1 MTSHFSGNFRAKHPP
16 DTRVDPSIMDRV
28 ATKLVQGCMACKT
41 AHTIAVELN
50 IAPSEV
56 GIAIDLQNG
65 RIKACQ
71 LGLFGFS
78 KGKKVV
84 AQDKAKIDSEL
95 QSTIR
100 AKLIDSRLPCE
111 TAWRI
116 ADAHGI
122 ARLEFGQICENLA
135 IKINQCQLGAF

>member
-28 ATKLVQGCMACKT
+28 ATKLVEGCMACKT

-65 RIKACQ
+65 RIKA
-71 LGLFGFS
+71 FP
-78 KGKKVV
+78 V
-84 AQDKAKIDSEL
+84 
-95 QSTIR
+95 R
-100 AKLIDSRLPCE
+100 
-111 TAWRI
+111 
-116 ADAHGI
+116 
-122 ARLEFGQICENLA
+122 
-135 IKINQCQLGAF
+135 QLGASLMPTALHVWNSDRYVRI